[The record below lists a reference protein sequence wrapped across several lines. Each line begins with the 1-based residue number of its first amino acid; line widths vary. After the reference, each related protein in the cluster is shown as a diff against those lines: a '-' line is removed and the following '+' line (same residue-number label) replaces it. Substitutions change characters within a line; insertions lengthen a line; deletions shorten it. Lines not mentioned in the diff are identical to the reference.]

1 MEKRFYVGCNY
12 WALNAGAEM
21 WRRFDIECI
30 RKDMTAMKEAGI
42 DTIRV
47 FPTWNDFQ
55 PIFPVFTQD
64 GALRNVTA
72 REGATIDGNGLDPIM
87 LERFSLMLD
96 AAEKEGI
103 EIIVGLITGWM
114 SGKLFIPEALYFKN
128 VIKDPDALMWQSRFV
143 TGFVNKFKDR
153 RIIIAWD
160 LGNEGNCMAAINN
173 SSEGYLWT
181 ATISGAIKR
190 EDQSRPVISG
200 MHSLDA
206 DPSGKWTIKVQGEL
220 TDILTTH
227 PYDYWVPYCL
237 SDSIASMRAVMH
249 SAAES
254 RLYSSLGGKPCLVE
268 EIGTMG
274 PMICNDETARGYM
287 RATLYNNWA
296 EGFMGQ
302 LWWCAFDQNKLDF
315 PPYDVMGCERELGL
329 FTAERKLKPFG
340 EEIAAFKK
348 QLKDAGLISLPAPR
362 KNALIILTYDSETWP
377 IALGAYILG
386 KQAGLEPDYAY
397 CDKEVGDYPLYI
409 LPSIK
414 GNRVLPKARWQELI
428 NKVKAGATL
437 LITMDDCFL
446 QPFESVTGIRV
457 KNFYSR
463 DIKGKFNMNGDIIS
477 YEHDRLYDME
487 NISAEELA
495 SNDCGVFYRNS
506 FGKGKVYTLTFPLE
520 KYIAKKPGIV
530 SSPKEAH
537 YMIYS
542 AVAQG
547 VIESLYNKKDKLLS
561 VTEHILSEKEA
572 YIQFINCDSNTLELP
587 LEFNGG
593 YSLDKIIKG
602 AVTDGKLTL
611 SAFETAMIKITK

>member
-1 MEKRFYVGCNY
+1 MKKRFYVGCNY

-30 RKDMTAMKEAGI
+30 RKDMAAMKEAGI

-47 FPTWNDFQ
+47 FPTWSDFQ
-55 PIFPVFTQD
+55 PIVPVFTQD

-72 REGATIDGNGLDPIM
+72 REGTTIDDNGLDPVM
-87 LERFSLMLD
+87 LERFSIMLD
-96 AAEKEGI
+96 AAERVGI
-103 EIIVGLITGWM
+103 EVIVGLITGWM
-114 SGKLFIPEALYFKN
+114 SGKLFVPEALYFKN

-160 LGNEGNCMAAINN
+160 LGNEGNCMAPIYNA
-173 SSEGYLWT
+173 SDGYLWT
-181 ATISGAIKR
+181 ATISGMVKR
-190 EDQSRPVISG
+190 SDQTRPVISG

-206 DPSGKWTIKVQGEL
+206 DPIGKWTIKVQGEL
-220 TDILTTH
+220 TDVLTTH

-274 PMICNDETARGYM
+274 PMICNDETAKGYM

-296 EGFMGQ
+296 EGFEGQ
-302 LWWCAFDQNKLDF
+302 LWWCAFDQSELDF
-315 PPYDVMGCERELGL
+315 APYDVMGCERELGL
-329 FTAERKLKPFG
+329 FTPDRKLKPFG
-340 EEIAAFKK
+340 EEIAAFKNE
-348 QLKDAGLISLPAPR
+348 LKEAGLISLPAPI
-362 KNALIILTYDSETWP
+362 KNALIILTYDIETWP
-377 IALGAYILG
+377 IALGAYVLA
-386 KQAGLEPDYAY
+386 KQAGLEPDFAY

-414 GNRVLPKARWQELI
+414 GNRVLPKERWQELI

-457 KNFYSR
+457 KNFYIR
-463 DIKGKFNMNGDIIS
+463 EFEAEFDIDDKIIG
-477 YEHDRLYDME
+477 YEHNRHYDME
-487 NISAEELA
+487 TTGAEELA
-495 SNDCGVFYRNS
+495 SNGYGVFFRNS
-506 FGKGKVYTLTFPLE
+506 LGKGKVYTLTFPLE
-520 KYIAKKPGIV
+520 KYIAKKPGII
-530 SSPKEAH
+530 SYPLEAH

-542 AVAQG
+542 TVSKG
-547 VIESLYNKKDKLLS
+547 VIENIYPKKDKLLS
-561 VTEHILSEKEA
+561 VTEHIVSEKEA
-572 YIQFINCDSNTLELP
+572 YLQFINCGEKTLELP
-587 LEFNGG
+587 LEFNRG
-593 YSLDKIIKG
+593 YSLDKIVRGRAKEG
-602 AVTDGKLTL
+602 MLTL
-611 SAFETAMIKITK
+611 PAFETAIIKITK